1 MDNMK
6 KIRNLALYIGIPIL
20 VILGIAF
27 LLNSNG
33 VEPPKTSELVQ
44 YFAEGRVD
52 SYVINYGSGI
62 IEITLKEGDTGKL
75 NSSDKDKNTS
85 NTASTDEKATEN
97 TEQTTSVPETKPDG
111 SINNATKPS
120 ESATNGNSLVNL
132 FGINNQKGTNR
143 NKPVKITGRLA
154 DINRFLDEIKP
165 YQASADEAI
174 EYNYERPSDNAWLLE
189 YIPLFISG
197 IILVGVW
204 LFIMKKMSGSLGGK
218 EMNFGKAKI
227 KNTNDEK
234 RKTTFDDV
242 AGADEEKEELAEVVG
257 FLKAPEKYNKLGA
270 RIPKGVL
277 LVGPPG
283 TGKTL
288 LAKAVA
294 GEAGVPFFSIS
305 GSDFVEMFVGVGA
318 SRVRD
323 LFDQAKKNS
332 PCIIFIDEID
342 AVGRQRGAGLGGG
355 NDERE
360 QTLNQLL
367 VEMDGFGA
375 NEGVILIA
383 ATNRPDVLDPALLR
397 PGRFDRQ
404 VVVSYPDVSGREAI
418 LKVHARKKPLAPDV
432 KLKTIAKTTAG
443 FTGADLEN
451 LLNEAALLAARKDKK
466 AITMEEVNE
475 ATIKVVAGTEKKTKV
490 RSEKENRL
498 TAYHE
503 AGHAILHHFLESQDP
518 VHEISI
524 IPRGMAGGYTMSLP
538 VEDKSYNSKNE
549 MLEQIIVLLGG
560 RVAEAIILDD
570 ISTGASNDIERAT
583 STARSMVTKY
593 GMTKEL
599 GCVCYGTENGE
610 VFLGRDMGRSQNYSE
625 ETAAKIDALILNIIN
640 DAYEKAENILRDN
653 IDKLHD
659 IANFLIKHEKMSGED
674 FEAVMNGTYVEP
686 EVLEEDSDEVE
697 ESSTVAENDANSNAE
712 SNADNKATDETSA
725 RADKKSDKKSK
736 K

>member
-1 MDNMK
+1 MDNK
-6 KIRNLALYIGIPIL
+6 KKVRNLLLYLGIPIL
-20 VILGIAF
+20 IILAVAMLYG
-27 LLNSNG
+27 SRQT
-33 VEPPKTSELVQ
+33 ETPKTSELVR
-44 YFAEGRVD
+44 YFAEDMVD
-52 SYVINYGSGI
+52 SYTINYGSGA
-62 IEITLKEGDTGKL
+62 IEITLKEG
-75 NSSDKDKNTS
+75 
-85 NTASTDEKATEN
+85 
-97 TEQTTSVPETKPDG
+97 
-111 SINNATKPS
+111 
-120 ESATNGNSLVNL
+120 ESAIVSKENSTSPTKVVETTTPAETTPS
-132 FGINNQKGTNR
+132 GSSVSGKKAKQVVVKGQ
-143 NKPVKITGRLA
+143 LA
-154 DINRFLDEIKP
+154 DINWFLKEIEP
-165 YQASADEAI
+165 YKASPDEAN
-174 EYNYERPSDNAWLLE
+174 YNHVRASDNSLLME
-189 YIPLFISG
+189 LIPTILLTVLFIG
-197 IILVGVW
+197 AWI
-204 LFIMKKMSGSLGGK
+204 FIMRKMSAGGLGGK

-242 AGADEEKEELAEVVG
+242 AGADEEKEELAEVVE
-257 FLKAPEKYNKLGA
+257 FLKAPDKYNKLGA

-288 LAKAVA
+288 LARAVA

-383 ATNRPDVLDPALLR
+383 ATNRPDVLDPALMR

-404 VVVSYPDVSGREAI
+404 VIVSYPDVNGREAI

-451 LLNEAALLAARKDKK
+451 LLNEAALLAARKNKK
-466 AITMEEVNE
+466 AITMQEIEE
-475 ATIKVVAGTEKKTKV
+475 ATVKVVVGAEKKSKV
-490 RSEKENRL
+490 MSDKEKKL

-503 AGHAILHHFLESQDP
+503 AGHAILFDKLETQDP

-524 IPRGMAGGYTMSLP
+524 IPRGMAGGYTMPLP
-538 VEDKSYNSKNE
+538 SEDKSYNSKNE
-549 MLEQIIVLLGG
+549 MLEDIVVCLGG
-560 RVAEAIILDD
+560 RVAEALILDD
-570 ISTGASNDIERAT
+570 ISTGASNDIEKAT
-583 STARSMVTKY
+583 KTARSMVTKY

-599 GCVCYGTENGE
+599 GCICYGTDNSA
-610 VFLGRDMGRSQNYSE
+610 VFLGRDMGRTQDYSE
-625 ETAAKIDALILNIIN
+625 ATAAKIDELVLKIVNE
-640 DAYEKAENILRDN
+640 AYDKAEKILSEN
-653 IDKLHD
+653 IDKLHE
-659 IANFLIKHEKMSGED
+659 IAAYLIKHEKMGSED

-686 EVLEEDSDEVE
+686 IEVE
-697 ESSTVAENDANSNAE
+697 EPEETEEVVSENTNSETEENNSTEE
-712 SNADNKATDETSA
+712 
-725 RADKKSDKKSK
+725 
-736 K
+736 

>member
-1 MDNMK
+1 MDK
-6 KIRNLALYIGIPIL
+6 KLRNIIIYIAVAVMI
-20 VILGIAF
+20 VLGIAF
-27 LLNSNG
+27 LWSQNS
-33 VEPPKTSELVQ
+33 P
-44 YFAEGRVD
+44 D
-52 SYVINYGSGI
+52 NY
-62 IEITLKEGDTGKL
+62 
-75 NSSDKDKNTS
+75 
-85 NTASTDEKATEN
+85 
-97 TEQTTSVPETKPDG
+97 TTSQ
-111 SINNATKPS
+111 
-120 ESATNGNSLVNL
+120 LVNL
-132 FGINNQKGTNR
+132 FRDHQVESYIINYGTGAVEIKLKDGVKL
-143 NKPVKITGRLA
+143 KPVKEEIATSDSIAQSPATADSVADVNSDSNKKNNSKNVVVRGTLA
-154 DINRFLDEIKP
+154 DIDRFLDDIAP
-165 YQASADEAI
+165 FNPDPHDPNNPNQDL
-174 EYNYERPSDNAWLLE
+174 RRGSDNTLLYE
-189 YIPLFISG
+189 FLP
-197 IILVGVW
+197 ILVMGVLLIAVW
-204 LFIMKKMSGSLGGK
+204 IFIMKKMGGGLGGK

-242 AGADEEKEELAEVVG
+242 AGADEEKEELQEIVE

-288 LAKAVA
+288 LARAVA

-323 LFDQAKKNS
+323 LFEQAKKNS

-355 NDERE
+355 HDERE

-383 ATNRPDVLDPALLR
+383 ATNRPDVLDPALMR

-404 VVVSYPDVSGREAI
+404 VIVSYPDINGREAI

-451 LLNEAALLAARKDKK
+451 LLNEAALLAARKNKK
-466 AITMEEVNE
+466 AITMEEIEE
-475 ATIKVVAGTEKKTKV
+475 ATIKVVVGAEKKTRVMSDK
-490 RSEKENRL
+490 EKKL

-503 AGHAILHHFLESQDP
+503 AGHAICFHELATQDP

-524 IPRGMAGGYTMSLP
+524 IPRGMAGGYTMPLP
-538 VEDKSYNSKNE
+538 SEDKSYNSRKE
-549 MLEQIIVLLGG
+549 MLEDIVVCLGG

-570 ISTGASNDIERAT
+570 ISTGASNDIEKAT
-583 STARSMVTKY
+583 KTARDMVTKY

-599 GCVCYGTENGE
+599 GCICYGKDNSA
-610 VFLGRDMGRSQNYSE
+610 VFLGRDMGHTQDYSE
-625 ETAAKIDALILNIIN
+625 KTAAKIDELILEIVNN
-640 DAYEKAENILRDN
+640 AYDRAETILKDN
-653 IDKLHD
+653 IDKLHEV
-659 IANFLIKHEKMSGED
+659 AAYLIKHEKMGGDD

-686 EVLEEDSDEVE
+686 VEAEETESDDDK
-697 ESSTVAENDANSNAE
+697 SSTAENSE
-712 SNADNKATDETSA
+712 DN
-725 RADKKSDKKSK
+725 
-736 K
+736 